1 MGAQRIAEF
10 VEFLC
15 KLDPGMRS
23 RMRGA
28 TESELDELERLA
40 GQRFCSSYR
49 QFMLCFGKTGTDAL
63 SPFLT
68 ELSFSIEEA
77 AEHYHELREFGS
89 ELPAGVVFL
98 WRNDD
103 VDFHLSQLEAP
114 EGDPK
119 VIQINLYEPEHLYY
133 INDHMG
139 TFEPMLFVEAFTSL
153 RMEKFVHNSFVSFP
167 EEPTDT
173 AEWIRNCRK
182 IAEEL
187 KFSCISQSIGL
198 AAVFD
203 RDDASIWAGRHNA
216 DSHSHIWVAS
226 DDDKGAKRIAR
237 IFADNM
243 GGYMD

>member
-1 MGAQRIAEF
+1 MGAQRIDEF

-15 KLDPGMRS
+15 KLDPDMKS

-28 TESELDELERLA
+28 TETELDELERLA
-40 GQRFCSSYR
+40 GSRFCSSYR
-49 QFMLCFGKTGTDAL
+49 RFMLYFGHTETDAL

-89 ELPAGVVFL
+89 EPPAGVVFL
-98 WRNDD
+98 WRIDD
-103 VDFHLSQLEAP
+103 ADFHLLQSEDP

-153 RMEKFVHNSFVSFP
+153 RMEKFEHNSFVSFP

-173 AEWIRNCRK
+173 AEWMRHCRK

-187 KFSCISQSIGL
+187 KFSCIPQSIGL

-203 RDDASIWAGRHNA
+203 RDDASIWAGRHNE

-226 DDDKGAKRIAR
+226 DDDKEAKRIAE
-237 IFADNM
+237 IFTDNM
-243 GGYMD
+243 EEYVD